1 MPVLPVLR
9 TVERQLELDDLTKV
23 RLRRALEDHRVEL
36 RHLGLAT
43 ALRDDAL
50 NRPAVLVLDL
60 HRHPHVARDG
70 SYLAA
75 CEVRDVA
82 AGGGALREEAATP
95 ELDVELVTH
104 ISGEDNVGES
114 EAQAERG
121 ILEER

>member
-1 MPVLPVLR
+1 MKLSHFTL
-9 TVERQLELDDLTKV
+9 K
-23 RLRRALEDHRVEL
+23 
-36 RHLGLAT
+36 
-43 ALRDDAL
+43 DDAL
-50 NRPAVLVLDL
+50 DCPTVQALGL
-60 HRHPHVARDG
+60 HRHLHVARDG

-82 AGGGALREEAATP
+82 AGGGALREEVTTP
-95 ELDVELVTH
+95 ELNVELVTH